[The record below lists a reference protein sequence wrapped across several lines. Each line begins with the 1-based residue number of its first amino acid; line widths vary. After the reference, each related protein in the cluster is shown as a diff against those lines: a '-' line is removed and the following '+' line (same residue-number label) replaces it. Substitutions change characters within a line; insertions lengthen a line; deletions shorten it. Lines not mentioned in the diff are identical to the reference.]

1 MGSKVL
7 LQIIPALGSGGAE
20 RGALDVAK
28 KAVDL
33 GWRSFIVSHGGG
45 LEQEASDAGVE
56 LAHLPLHAKS
66 PRTLWS
72 NARQLRRLVQEIKPD
87 IVHIRSRA
95 PAWSAYWAGIPSNMV
110 VTTYHGTYNAQNA
123 LKRRYNRIM
132 LRAKRVICIS
142 KFIHTHVCAEHP
154 GHEGKLRIIPR
165 GIDVNKYRFQL
176 LPEDPSDDRPIV
188 LLPGRLT
195 RWKGQMLLLEAL
207 KELPLE
213 KRNFHVRIMG
223 DAQGREAYE
232 QSLHDFSRRYGLDTM
247 VSFQPAQMDMPQAYG
262 QAHIVVIPSLDPEAF
277 GRVPVEAQAMG
288 RVVVAAYHGGAM
300 ETMGTEGSCFPFD
313 PKHAGALMH
322 QLQAARDFLA
332 HPAREE
338 ILAQASERVR
348 HKFGLSQMLD
358 HTFTVYDEVLSS

>member
-33 GWRSFIVSHGGG
+33 GWRSFIVSHGGS

-56 LAHLPLHAKS
+56 LAHLPLHAKN

-72 NARQLRRLVQEIKPD
+72 NAQQLRRLVQDIKPD

-195 RWKGQMLLLEAL
+195 RWKGQMLFYWKHLRNCPLRNVTSTCASWEMLKVEGRMSKVCMIFPAVMAL
-207 KELPLE
+207 IPWYPFSLRKWICHKLM
-213 KRNFHVRIMG
+213 VR
-223 DAQGREAYE
+223 
-232 QSLHDFSRRYGLDTM
+232 
-247 VSFQPAQMDMPQAYG
+247 P
-262 QAHIVVIPSLDPEAF
+262 
-277 GRVPVEAQAMG
+277 
-288 RVVVAAYHGGAM
+288 
-300 ETMGTEGSCFPFD
+300 
-313 PKHAGALMH
+313 
-322 QLQAARDFLA
+322 
-332 HPAREE
+332 
-338 ILAQASERVR
+338 ILW
-348 HKFGLSQMLD
+348 
-358 HTFTVYDEVLSS
+358 